1 MLDPRE
7 LAEVAAA
14 FGVADEQVR
23 RDHLISHVLA
33 AVADLGQPIT
43 FFGGTALARTHLSDP
58 HAGAR
63 LSEDIDVYTSQRR
76 TIATVLDERLPQ
88 QLRREFPGTRWEP
101 TLSAVRSTEPAQLVT
116 RDGLRVRVQLL
127 DSAGEHHDLAQWH
140 TQDRAVMLR
149 YGDLPGTTRLQVPTL
164 ESFAAMKTVAWVD
177 RRAARDLYDLAGL
190 ATIGALTADVADR
203 VRRATGWSVTRQM
216 LQVSPASDWDTQLG
230 HQTRS
235 LPSAQRCLEV
245 LLDAYAQALEWP
257 VTQDP
262 YA

>member
-23 RDHLISHVLA
+23 RDHLISHVLT

-43 FFGGTALARTHLSDP
+43 FFGGTALARTYLSDP
-58 HAGAR
+58 HVGAR
-63 LSEDIDVYTSQRR
+63 LSEDIDLYAGQRR
-76 TIATVLDERLPQ
+76 TIAAVFDERIPQ

-116 RDGLRVRVQLL
+116 RDGLRLRVQLL
-127 DSAGEHHDLAQWH
+127 DSAGEHHELAQWRVE
-140 TQDRAVMLR
+140 DRAVMLR
-149 YGDLPGTTRLQVPTL
+149 YGDLPATTRLQVPTL
-164 ESFAAMKTVAWVD
+164 ESFAAMKTVAWAD

-190 ATIGALTADVADR
+190 AALGALTADVADR
-203 VRRATGWSVTRQM
+203 VRRATGWSVTRHI
-216 LQVSPASDWDTQLG
+216 LQASPASDWDTQLG

-235 LPSAQRCLEV
+235 LPSAKQCLDV
-245 LLDAYAQALEWP
+245 LLDAYAQALDWP
-257 VTQDP
+257 SPHDP